1 MKTAVFYGRYSS
13 VTVPVC
19 VYIRWVADNSRVKN
33 CINVSLHFVQV
44 YKLKKLSQKGLTYS
58 YKYDI
63 I

>member
-1 MKTAVFYGRYSS
+1 MRHLHKKCVFFIKTGHETGHAERCDISQNMAV
-13 VTVPVC
+13 
-19 VYIRWVADNSRVKN
+19 I
-33 CINVSLHFVQV
+33 LVQV

>member
-19 VYIRWVADNSRVKN
+19 VYIHWVADNSRLTK
-33 CINVSLHFVQV
+33 CINVSFCFVQV
-44 YKLKKLSQKGLTYS
+44 YKLKKLLQKGLTYS